1 MGTHEFNNR
10 IEAQRTILKII
21 NAYAWESEQLLS
33 LSRKGIDRW
42 VHANGLGADNPLVH
56 LLLDASAGLFFLA
69 NKSQEQVSDE
79 YRTLSNRVA
88 TTCRDIEG
96 EMARSWGQRTF
107 QIE

>member
-10 IEAQRTILKII
+10 IEAQRVILKII
-21 NAYAWESEQLLS
+21 NAQSWQTEQLLS

-42 VHANGLGADNPLVH
+42 VRANRLDANNRLVT

-79 YRTLSNRVA
+79 YVALSDRIAGICREIEDELA
-88 TTCRDIEG
+88 T
-96 EMARSWGQRTF
+96 AS
-107 QIE
+107 